1 MFTCSHGVNI
11 STECADCN
19 VIWDARFAGPP
30 PAKSGLVISKPVKP
44 PAASDYLYAWE
55 KMKGEQ
61 AYKLNIPPA
70 SRLQLWNPKYDGAVW
85 KMHAELGGKKYTG
98 ERDTLEEAFRAV
110 CGLLHKYH
118 KDIFWRIDTHV
129 VVDNWRGELP
139 CTN

>member
-30 PAKSGLVISKPVKP
+30 PAKSGLVIKKAIKP
-44 PAASDYLYAWE
+44 PAQSDYLYAWTME
-55 KMKGEQ
+55 HGYYELKMPCGTVLRLYWPQ
-61 AYKLNIPPA
+61 DDD
-70 SRLQLWNPKYDGAVW
+70 SRC
-85 KMHAELGGKKYTG
+85 KMFACFWGVRPHYTG
-98 ERDTLEEAFRAV
+98 YRDTLEEAFRAV

>member
-30 PAKSGLVISKPVKP
+30 PTKSGLVIKKAVKP
-44 PAASDYLYAWE
+44 PTQSSWLYAWTYEGE
-55 KMKGEQ
+55 K
-61 AYKLNIPPA
+61 YRLVIPPHTGV
-70 SRLQLWNPKYDGAVW
+70 RIWTPGDGSWIMQAW
-85 KMHAELGGKKYTG
+85 FDEGKRYAG
-98 ERDTLEEAFRAV
+98 YRDTLEEAFRAV
-110 CGLLHKYH
+110 CGLLHKH
-118 KDIFWRIDTHV
+118 HRNIFWRIDTHV